1 MSAIVCGKRSFFDD
15 IPASPMSVSS
25 PASKRIRRSSST
37 SPVRFLVSPSQP
49 SLFDQVRAR
58 FPNTDSQIIEKAV
71 EECGNN
77 LDAAIKNLNEL
88 LLEHARGKPSGDIK
102 ENTAMQSGSGIAAVP
117 SDGHNLQSDPPVD
130 GSGWVELLLR
140 EMTSAANID
149 DARVRVS
156 TVLESLE
163 KSIRSHAGAEL
174 AQNSHKEDLMLKEQF
189 ESLARDNTIL
199 KRAVAIQHE
208 RQKEHD
214 DKTREVQYLKQLLSQ
229 YQQQVTTLEVNN
241 YALKMHLQQAQQQ
254 GNSILGRFHPDVF

>member
-15 IPASPMSVSS
+15 IPASPMSASS
-25 PASKRIRRSSST
+25 PASKRMRRSSST
-37 SPVRFLVSPSQP
+37 SPVRFSVSPSQP

-58 FPNTDSQIIEKAV
+58 FPNTDTQIIEKAV

-77 LDAAIKNLNEL
+77 LDAALKNLNEL
-88 LLEHARGKPSGDIK
+88 LLEHAHGKPSGDVE
-102 ENTAMQSGSGIAAVP
+102 ENTTMQSGAGIAVP
-117 SDGHNLQSDPPVD
+117 SEGHNLQSDPPVD

-174 AQNSHKEDLMLKEQF
+174 AQNIHKEDMMLKEQY
-189 ESLARDNTIL
+189 ESLARDNTVL

-214 DKTREVQYLKQLLSQ
+214 DKTREVQYLKQLVSQ

-254 GNSILGRFHPDVF
+254 GNSFLGRFHPDVF